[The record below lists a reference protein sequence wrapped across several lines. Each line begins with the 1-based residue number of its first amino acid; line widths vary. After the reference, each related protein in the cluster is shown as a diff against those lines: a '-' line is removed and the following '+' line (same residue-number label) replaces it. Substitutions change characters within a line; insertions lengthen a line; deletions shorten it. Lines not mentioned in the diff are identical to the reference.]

1 VRDNGIGIDVAH
13 RPGLFELFHR
23 LHGRKDNPGSGM
35 SLATCRKIVEGQ
47 GGRLWVE
54 SEPGAGATFRFT
66 MADALAEVG
75 P

>member
-1 VRDNGIGIDVAH
+1 
-13 RPGLFELFHR
+13 
-23 LHGRKDNPGSGM
+23 M